1 MRNQIGGCWSRRRIR
16 ASLLGCMLALCWFSV
31 EECRAQSEVHSQ
43 SPDALHQL
51 SASVEELVRRV
62 SPSVVQVL
70 ATGYGATQGGDS
82 GETALVIGRLRSIG
96 SGVIVDP
103 EGYILTNAHV
113 IKGAQRVQV
122 LLPSLSTSVSST
134 LSALTSR
141 GRPMDARIVG
151 VSRDIDLALL
161 KIEAEGLQA
170 LPMGK
175 YTNLQQG
182 QMVLAFGSPG
192 GLQNSVTLGVVSAV
206 ARQPD
211 PDNPMVYI
219 QTDAPINPGN
229 SGGPLVNIDGEIVGI
244 NTFILTESGG
254 NEGLGFAIP
263 SGIVTVALPQL
274 RKYGHLHRGEIGIH
288 VQTITPTLATGLGL
302 PTDHGVIVSDVLP
315 GGPAEQAGLKIQ
327 DIILS
332 VNGKAI
338 GNLPIFGLY
347 MFMLHAG
354 DRAKIEVLRGSERI
368 PLEVP
373 VIQRPHNV
381 DRLADLVDPE
391 KNLVG
396 KLGILGIEINK
407 NTAPL
412 LPEVRE
418 PSGVIVAAKVAGLGG
433 QENSLAAGDIIHGV
447 NGTPVISLDFLRSKL
462 DEIKPGSP
470 VVLQIEREGELMY
483 TTFPTD

>member
-1 MRNQIGGCWSRRRIR
+1 MRNQSGYSRSRLRTS
-16 ASLLGCMLALCWFSV
+16 ASVLGCIIALYWLPV
-31 EECRAQSEVHSQ
+31 GECLAQSDANNH
-43 SPDALHQL
+43 PADALHQL
-51 SASVEELVRRV
+51 SASIEELVRRV

-70 ATGYGATQGGDS
+70 ATGFGATQEGDNS
-82 GETALVIGRLRSIG
+82 ETALVIGRLRSIG

-113 IKGAQRVQV
+113 IKGAQRVEV
-122 LLPSLSTSVSST
+122 LLPSLPAGASPT
-134 LSALTSR
+134 LSALTFQ

-161 KIEAEGLQA
+161 KIEAQGLPA

-175 YTNLQQG
+175 YSNLRQG

-229 SGGPLVNIDGEIVGI
+229 SGGPLVNIDGEVVGI

-274 RKYGHLHRGEIGIH
+274 RRYGHLHRGEIGIH
-288 VQTITPTLATGLGL
+288 VQTITPSLASGLGL

-315 GGPAEQAGLKIQ
+315 DGPAEGAGLKIQ

-332 VNGKAI
+332 VNGRPI
-338 GNLPIFGLY
+338 GNLPIFGLS

-354 DRAKIEVLRGSERI
+354 DRAKIEVFRGSERI
-368 PLEVP
+368 PVEVP

-391 KNLVG
+391 KNLIS
-396 KLGILGIEINK
+396 KLGILGIEIDK
-407 NTAPL
+407 KITEL
-412 LPEVRE
+412 LPDVRE
-418 PSGVIVAAKVAGLGG
+418 ASGVIVAAKVAGLGG
-433 QENSLAAGDIIHGV
+433 QENSLAVGDIIHGL

-462 DEIKPGSP
+462 DAIKPGTP
-470 VVLQIEREGELMY
+470 VVLQIERDEVLTY
-483 TTFPTD
+483 VTLPTD

>member
-1 MRNQIGGCWSRRRIR
+1 MRNQTGYSWSPLRTS
-16 ASLLGCMLALCWFSV
+16 ASVLGCILALCGLSV
-31 EECRAQSEVHSQ
+31 EKCLAQSDAKRN
-43 SPDALHQL
+43 PADALHQL
-51 SASVEELVRRV
+51 SASIEELVRRV

-70 ATGYGATQGGDS
+70 ATGFGATQES
-82 GETALVIGRLRSIG
+82 ESSETALVIGRLRSIG
-96 SGVIVDP
+96 SGLVVDP

-122 LLPSLSTSVSST
+122 LLPT
-134 LSALTSR
+134 LPAGPSPTFSALTSQ

-151 VSRDIDLALL
+151 ISRDIDLALL
-161 KIEAEGLQA
+161 KIEAQGLPA

-175 YTNLQQG
+175 YSNLRQG

-192 GLQNSVTLGVVSAV
+192 GLQNSVTMGVVSAV

-229 SGGPLVNIDGEIVGI
+229 SGGPLVNVDGEVVGI

-263 SGIVTVALPQL
+263 SGIVAVALPQL

-288 VQTITPTLATGLGL
+288 VQTITPSLATGLGL
-302 PTDHGVIVSDVLP
+302 PADHGVIVSDVLP

-327 DIILS
+327 DIILN
-332 VNGKAI
+332 VNGRSI
-338 GNLPIFGLY
+338 GNLPIFGLS

-354 DRAKIEVLRGSERI
+354 DNAKIEVLRNSERI
-368 PLEVP
+368 PLEVS

-381 DRLADLVDPE
+381 DRLADLVNPE
-391 KNLVG
+391 KNLVS
-396 KLGILGIEINK
+396 KLGVLGIEIDK
-407 NTAPL
+407 KITAL

-433 QENSLAAGDIIHGV
+433 QENSLAAGDIIHGL

-462 DEIKPGSP
+462 DAIKPGSP
-470 VVLQIEREGELMY
+470 VVLQIEREGVLMY
-483 TTFPTD
+483 ITLSTD